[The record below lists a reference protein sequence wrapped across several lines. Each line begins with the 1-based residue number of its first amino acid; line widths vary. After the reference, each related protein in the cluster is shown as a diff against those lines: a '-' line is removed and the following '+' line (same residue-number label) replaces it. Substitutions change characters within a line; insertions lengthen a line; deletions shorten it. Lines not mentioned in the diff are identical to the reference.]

1 MNNTIMRTITVTADY
16 QPLASQRLV
25 GSVTISCSPGNAAAV
40 IFKGDDGSEVPWI
53 AGEWH
58 SFRSIDLGAIFVKG
72 TPGDTISIVGGTW

>member
-25 GSVTISCSPGNAAAV
+25 GSVTISCPSGNAGPV

-58 SFRSIDLGAIFVKG
+58 SFRSIDLSTVFVKG
-72 TPGDTISIVGGTW
+72 TSGDTISIVGGTW

>member
-25 GSVTISCSPGNAAAV
+25 GSVTISCPPGNAGPV

-58 SFRSIDLGAIFVKG
+58 SFRSIDLSAVLVKG
-72 TPGDTISIVGGTW
+72 MPGDTISIVGGTW